1 MTRLALALAVLAMPV
16 AADPVTLSI
25 YAIEGD
31 TAALEMDGAW
41 FGVLTYEN
49 NAAQHSQTGSWP
61 VSAESLTCRIHIVV
75 GDAEKARVTC
85 PEGWSVHPERAEV
98 PDGEILQFILTYQ
111 GM

>member
-1 MTRLALALAVLAMPV
+1 MTRIALAFAALALPV

-25 YAIEGD
+25 YAVEGD
-31 TAALEMDGAW
+31 TAAIEMEGAW
-41 FGVLTYEN
+41 FGVLTYDN

-61 VSAESLTCRIHIVV
+61 VSAESLTCHIHIVV

-85 PEGWSVHPERAEV
+85 PEGWSVSPDNAEV
-98 PDGEILQFILTYQ
+98 PDGETAQFILTYQ